1 MTYAISGALQTAV
14 FEALSADAL
23 LSGLVG
29 TAIYDAVPVG
39 SLPQLYIRLGSETVR
54 DASDISGD
62 GAEHVLTVSVIT
74 TNPGFS
80 GAKAVA
86 AAVSDALHNAPLTL
100 SRGRLVS
107 LRFDRAAAQRIDGAT
122 GRQIDLRFRARV
134 QDD

>member
-14 FEALSADAL
+14 FETLSADAV

>member
-107 LRFDRAAAQRIDGAT
+107 LRFDRAAAQRIDGAS